1 MVERGL
7 IKNILRASLFAILM
21 IAYCFLYMA
30 PALKQY
36 LKGSKTIAYTRESY
50 NQPQSPPV
58 LILCPYP
65 PFKTSFF
72 EDHGMDKSVGAEKYF
87 WKSPHHWQN
96 FKNYSHTAMDIY
108 MNMSYKLEM
117 DWQMHLFR
125 SDG

>member
-1 MVERGL
+1 
-7 IKNILRASLFAILM
+7 M

-36 LKGSKTIAYTRESY
+36 LKGSKTIAYTRESN
-50 NQPQSPPV
+50 NQPQPPPV

-72 EDHGMDKSVGAEKYF
+72 EHHGMDKSVGAEKYF

-96 FKNYSHTAMDIY
+96 FKNSSNTAMDIY

>member
-1 MVERGL
+1 MKRGL
-7 IKNILRASLFAILM
+7 IKNISRATLFGILM
-21 IAYCFLYMA
+21 ITYCFLYIE

-36 LKGSKTIAYTRESY
+36 LKRSKTIAQTRANR
-50 NQPQSPPV
+50 NQPQSSPV
-58 LILCPYP
+58 LIVCPYP

-72 EDHGMDKSVGAEKYF
+72 KDHGLDGVGAEKYF

>member
-1 MVERGL
+1 MVGRGL
-7 IKNILRASLFAILM
+7 IKKVLRATSFGTLM
-21 IAYCFLYMA
+21 IAYCFLYME

-36 LKGSKTIAYTRESY
+36 LKRSKTIAQTRA
-50 NQPQSPPV
+50 NKDPHQLPPV
-58 LILCPYP
+58 LILCPYH

-96 FKNYSHTAMDIY
+96 FKNSSHTAMDIY